1 MNARLEAA
9 LLIVVITVIGLAW
22 VHQYVMPKSATLTMA
37 TACMSDQGLSQ
48 DDSAQSKEAWEGCL
62 EVAETAKATPLLLAL
77 GY

>member
-1 MNARLEAA
+1 MNARLETA
-9 LLIVVITVIGLAW
+9 LIIVVGTILSIGWLT
-22 VHQYVMPKSATLTMA
+22 QYVMPKSATLTMA

-62 EVAETAKATPLLLAL
+62 EAAETDKATPLLLAL